1 MSPRKRV
8 SSLSFVWRF
17 TVVLC
22 TVQIIW
28 PKAHTTPRTGAQ
40 ITQKS
45 MTTSTTLSGT
55 YSATKGELP
64 STIAT
69 DSVILSDVT
78 KVDPQGSKLK
88 IPNTKSTE
96 KIALT
101 EHSTLARLYTEG
113 SKVNSQTTL
122 LSVKTDEN
130 VRFVNSHFPAELSIT
145 ENPNKVR
152 FTNDANTS
160 ESSFSGDP
168 NKEHSVAITSDS
180 FRCSTT
186 ENGVD
191 EQPKCNKSDL
201 NPNVSREV
209 TSLRTLNDD
218 ILTQVNDSESATVSQ
233 SIDYLSRLPNLCP
246 HTNICEKYT
255 QDTTCCRACS
265 CAHDCGDSCCFRN
278 GTKANYRGSKPDCL
292 HVQRE
297 LPGKQ
302 LSNYR
307 TYKIVRTCQI
317 PEIALFGPLPVMRNN
332 QPSDDSWKYKLSPVF
347 SKITNITYYNS
358 KYAECNDEFGVD
370 IVHWDRIENC
380 GGFIGQTYE
389 DIHNAIHKGNC
400 DTVYNPPAQY
410 RDLIQECY
418 KIDVD
423 ACNIAGE
430 WDYYD
435 EQIEQGCE
443 ELRFPYIEKYI
454 FDKHRKPTVFANVF
468 CYICNN
474 KRNAAVPEICTEID
488 QFIDSFTTMLSYTDE
503 DAITPVSE
511 ITRFAKSN
519 ESKCGDNQI
528 LDNMRV
534 NNYIFLSFAR
544 KTKQSKPTIL
554 SDLNLCSN

>member
-45 MTTSTTLSGT
+45 MTTSTTVTLSGT
-55 YSATKGELP
+55 YSATKDGLP

-69 DSVILSDVT
+69 DSVILTDVT
-78 KVDPQGSKLK
+78 KVDPQGSKLN
-88 IPNTKSTE
+88 IPNTKATE

-122 LSVKTDEN
+122 PSVKTDEN
-130 VRFVNSHFPAELSIT
+130 VRFLNSHFPAELSIT

-160 ESSFSGDP
+160 EQSFSGDL
-168 NKEHSVAITSDS
+168 NNEHSVAITSNS
-180 FRCSTT
+180 FQCWTT
-186 ENGVD
+186 ENAVD
-191 EQPKCNKSDL
+191 GQPKCHKSDL

-209 TSLRTLNDD
+209 TSLRTPNGD
-218 ILTQVNDSESATVSQ
+218 ILAQVNDSESATVSQ
-233 SIDYLSRLPNLCP
+233 SIGYLSRLTNVCP
-246 HTNICEKYT
+246 YTNICEKST
-255 QDTTCCRACS
+255 QENTCCRACS
-265 CAHDCGDSCCFRN
+265 CAHDCGDNCCFRN
-278 GTKANYRGSKPDCL
+278 GTKANYVGSRPECL

-302 LSNYR
+302 VSNHK

-317 PEIALFGPLPVMRNN
+317 PEFALFGPLPMMQNSK
-332 QPSDDSWKYKLSPVF
+332 PKDDSWKYKLSPVF
-347 SKITNITYYNS
+347 SKATNITYYNS
-358 KYAECNDEFGVD
+358 KYAECNDESDVD
-370 IVHWDRIENC
+370 FVHWDRIEYC
-380 GGFIGQTYE
+380 GGFVGQTYE
-389 DIHNAIHKGNC
+389 DIHDTIQNGHC
-400 DTVYNPPAQY
+400 DTVYKPPAQY

-430 WDYYD
+430 WDFYD
-435 EQIEQGCE
+435 EQIEQGCK
-443 ELRFPYIEKYI
+443 ELRFPYIEKHI

-468 CYICNN
+468 CYLCNS
-474 KRNAAVPEICTEID
+474 KRNTAVPEFCTEIG
-488 QFIDSFTTMLSYTDE
+488 QFLDSFTTMLSYTDE

-511 ITRFAKSN
+511 MTRSLEGN
-519 ESKCGDNQI
+519 DSTCGDYQI
-528 LDNMRV
+528 LDNTKV
-534 NNYIFLSFAR
+534 N
-544 KTKQSKPTIL
+544 
-554 SDLNLCSN
+554 D